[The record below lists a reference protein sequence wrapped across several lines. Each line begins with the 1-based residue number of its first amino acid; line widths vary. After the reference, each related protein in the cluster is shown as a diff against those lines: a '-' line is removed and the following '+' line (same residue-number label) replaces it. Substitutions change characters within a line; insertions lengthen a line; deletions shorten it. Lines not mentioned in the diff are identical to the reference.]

1 MVEDAKPFVVAALL
15 RVDRVRAALSANPS
29 SGVELSNL
37 ANGLRLEDRP
47 VQALS
52 WARWAVRPQAWTQGR
67 VDPRALEVLGHALL
81 DLGDYFGADRSYRMA
96 DPSAQR
102 GDIQL
107 CRSRAMLG
115 LGQWNQSWQ
124 LAEQRLPEARRQAWP
139 LGQELVMTDEQG
151 FGDTLQALRWLPP
164 LLKRQSCVELR
175 VRAPLLRVLRQ
186 GLAWLGPQLTV
197 KALDQTD
204 HSCQGSL
211 LSCPAQLGASHWAP
225 GEVLRLPKGPN
236 LSGPPR
242 IALVWEAGRY
252 TQTAAQALE
261 YRRKSLPDAI
271 KQSLLASLQPRGVEL
286 VLLQPGFDLDAQAD
300 FLAQAQLLQSCDLL
314 ISVDTAAAHLAG
326 AMGFPTWLLLPWACA
341 SRWQRAGDRTALYSS
356 MRLLRQPRHQDWSG
370 LMQLLLV
377 QLDGWLASDA
387 WCVNRANSCS

>member
-1 MVEDAKPFVVAALL
+1 MVEDTQTSLATSVL
-15 RVDRVRAALSANPS
+15 RVNRVREGLLANPS
-29 SGVELSNL
+29 NGIVLSNL
-37 ANGLRLEDRP
+37 ANALRLRDRP
-47 VQALS
+47 AEALS
-52 WARWAVRPQAWTQGR
+52 WARWAVRPQAWSTGI

-81 DLGDYFGADRSYRMA
+81 DLGNYSGADCFYRSA
-96 DPSAQR
+96 DPSGLK
-102 GDIQL
+102 GDIQV

-115 LGQWNQSWQ
+115 LGQWHQSWQ
-124 LAEQRLPEARRQAWP
+124 LAEQRLPEARRQVWP
-139 LGQELVMTDEQG
+139 LGQDLLLNDEQG
-151 FGDTLQALRWLPP
+151 FGDTLQALRWLPG

-175 VRAPLLRVLRQ
+175 VRAPLLRLLRQ
-186 GLAWLGPQLTV
+186 GLAWLSPQLTID
-197 KALDQTD
+197 ALDQTD
-204 HSCQGSL
+204 RSCKDSL

-225 GEVLRLPKGPN
+225 GEVLRLPQVTTA
-236 LSGPPR
+236 SGPPR

-261 YRRKSLPDAI
+261 YRRKSLPDGV
-271 KQSLLASLQPRGVEL
+271 KQWLLASLKARGVEL
-286 VLLQPGFDLDAQAD
+286 VMLQPGFDLDAQAD

-341 SRWQRAGDRTALYSS
+341 SRWQRAGDRTALYAS

-370 LMQLLLV
+370 LVQLLLV
-377 QLDGWLASDA
+377 QLDGWLASNA